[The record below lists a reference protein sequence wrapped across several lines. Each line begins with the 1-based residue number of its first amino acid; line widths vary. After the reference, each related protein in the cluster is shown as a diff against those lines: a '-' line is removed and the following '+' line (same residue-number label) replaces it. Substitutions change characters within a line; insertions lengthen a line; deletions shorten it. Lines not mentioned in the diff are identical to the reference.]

1 MKVVSYKIVRIE
13 NVPITPDG
21 KRVYKAI
28 LKTGLRRTAE
38 LAEYL
43 DISEGVVDLMLAQL
57 LRYDLVEVKV

>member
-13 NVPITPDG
+13 NVPLTPEG

-43 DISEGVVDLMLAQL
+43 DMSEGVIDLMLAQL
-57 LRYDLVEVKV
+57 LRHDLVEVKA